1 MPYAPGIQDISGQ
14 LIAQGM
20 SQAGAARARAI
31 ESLGE
36 SIVGGIKNYQQN
48 QLVTNQALGKF
59 GTAIYN
65 DPEFKNYVQ
74 SIVQDDPNAPQV
86 PDALKKAFK
95 NIAAGKPDI
104 YDAALVGTAAD
115 GFQQARQF
123 QRQGA
128 LATAQINAQQAETY
142 QKLLQGVAMEN
153 ARRRGEGQPL
163 LATPEV
169 PTMDA
174 TGLLQFARPAPVAP
188 GAPAGI
194 GQFTQPSET
203 VGKVPGGLDPNL
215 YASAEAESWAGV
227 AAGKGWT
234 PPLLNYQRLQRAN
247 IEARREQ
254 VAAEAELS
262 LADAQKMA
270 AEKTA
275 SAENLA
281 KPYGQR
287 LTYKAQPSA
296 SGRAYS
302 VTSEVAPKTREE
314 LQAETST
321 VEEEK
326 TRFADIGD
334 RKKSARVEAESLPI
348 IKQAQRG
355 LRQLY
360 ERGELVGDQLAAAKA
375 QVTGFAQSLG
385 LPVSQEALAAKST
398 TELGQALMN
407 TLIVPLMEKFKGS
420 TSDRDVI
427 LMKSFYPQLSTNPK
441 AALAMLDLID
451 ARIKYQEQL
460 DDLGLQHSAGDI
472 SAKEYSQKTR
482 ALRKEFN
489 DSLPTQTDFAKT
501 YGLQPVAG
509 ATGAAQSAGAAAQP
523 TAGGGMTYQ
532 QAIEAAKAKPG
543 SRIISAGGGMFRVE
557 G

>member
-31 ESLGE
+31 ESIGE

-48 QLVTNQALGKF
+48 QIITNQALGKF
-59 GTAIYN
+59 GTAVYN
-65 DPEFKNYVQ
+65 DPQFKSYVQ
-74 SIVQDDPNAPQV
+74 SIVQEDPKAPQV

-95 NIAAGKPDI
+95 NAAAGKVDI
-104 YDAALVGTAAD
+104 YDAALLGTAAD

-128 LATAQINAQQAETY
+128 LATAQINAEQAKTY
-142 QKLLQGVAMEN
+142 QTLLQGVAMEN

-174 TGLLQFARPAPVAP
+174 TGLLQFARPGAASIP

-194 GQFTQPSET
+194 GQFTQPTET
-203 VGKVPGGLDPNL
+203 VGKVPAGLDPNL

-227 AAGKGWT
+227 ASGKGWT
-234 PPLLNYQRLQRAN
+234 PPLLNYQRLQRAG
-247 IEARREQ
+247 IEARREE
-254 VAAEAELS
+254 VAAAAEMS
-262 LADAQKMA
+262 LEDAQRTA

-302 VTSEVAPKTREE
+302 VTSEVAPKTQQE
-314 LQAETST
+314 LQQETAT

-334 RKKSARVEAESLPI
+334 RKKSARLEAESLPI

-360 ERGELVGDQLAAAKA
+360 ESGELVGDQLAAAKA
-375 QVTGFAQSLG
+375 QVTGFAKSLG
-385 LPVSQEALAAKST
+385 LPVSQEALAAKGT
-398 TELGQALMN
+398 AELGQALMN

-460 DDLGLQHSAGDI
+460 DDLGLQHSSGDI
-472 SAKEYSQKTR
+472 SAKEYSQKAR

-509 ATGAAQSAGAAAQP
+509 GAAAAQP
-523 TAGGGMTYQ
+523 AAGGGMSYQ
-532 QAIEAAKAKPG
+532 EAVSAAQAKPG
-543 SRIISAGGGMFRVE
+543 SRIISAGNGKFRVE

>member
-1 MPYAPGIQDISGQ
+1 MLFRS
-14 LIAQGM
+14 
-20 SQAGAARARAI
+20 
-31 ESLGE
+31 
-36 SIVGGIKNYQQN
+36 
-48 QLVTNQALGKF
+48 
-59 GTAIYN
+59 
-65 DPEFKNYVQ
+65 
-74 SIVQDDPNAPQV
+74 
-86 PDALKKAFK
+86 
-95 NIAAGKPDI
+95 
-104 YDAALVGTAAD
+104 
-115 GFQQARQF
+115 
-123 QRQGA
+123 
-128 LATAQINAQQAETY
+128 
-142 QKLLQGVAMEN
+142 
-153 ARRRGEGQPL
+153 
-163 LATPEV
+163 
-169 PTMDA
+169 DA
-174 TGLLQFARPAPVAP
+174 TGLLQFARPGAAAAP

-194 GQFTQPSET
+194 GQFTQPAET
-203 VGKVPGGLDPNL
+203 VSKVPAGLDPNL

-234 PPLLNYQRLQRAN
+234 PPLLNYQRLQRAG
-247 IEARREQ
+247 IEARREE
-254 VAAEAELS
+254 VAAAAEMS
-262 LADAQKMA
+262 LEDAQRTA

-302 VTSEVAPKTREE
+302 VTSEVAPKTQQE
-314 LQAETST
+314 LQQETAT

-334 RKKSARVEAESLPI
+334 RKKSARLEAESLPI

-360 ERGELVGDQLAAAKA
+360 ESGELVGDQLAAAKA
-375 QVTGFAQSLG
+375 KATGFVQSLG
-385 LPVSQEALAAKST
+385 LPVSEEAIKAKGT
-398 TELGQALMN
+398 AELGQALMN

-460 DDLGLQHSAGDI
+460 DNLGLDHSAGDI
-472 SAKEYSQKTR
+472 SAKEYSQKAR

-509 ATGAAQSAGAAAQP
+509 GTAAAAPAAAQP
-523 TAGGGMTYQ
+523 ASGGGMSYQ
-532 QAIEAAKAKPG
+532 EAVSAAQAKPG
-543 SRIISAGGGMFRVE
+543 SRIISAGGGKFRVE

>member
-31 ESLGE
+31 ESIGE

-59 GTAIYN
+59 GTAVYN
-65 DPEFKNYVQ
+65 DPQFKTYVQ

-95 NIAAGKPDI
+95 NAAAGKVDI
-104 YDAALVGTAAD
+104 YDAALLGTAAD
-115 GFQQARQF
+115 GFQQARQL

-128 LATAQINAQQAETY
+128 LATAEINARQAETY

-174 TGLLQFARPAPVAP
+174 TGLLQFARPGAAAAP

-194 GQFTQPSET
+194 GQFTQPTET
-203 VGKVPGGLDPNL
+203 VGKVPAGLDPNL

-227 AAGKGWT
+227 ASGKGWT

-247 IEARREQ
+247 IEARREEL
-254 VAAEAELS
+254 AAETQLS
-262 LADAQKMA
+262 GQEADRIAAQKNVDPA
-270 AEKTA
+270 NANLPYPYRQVYKKQPTA
-275 SAENLA
+275 SGTG
-281 KPYGQR
+281 Y
-287 LTYKAQPSA
+287 TI
-296 SGRAYS
+296 
-302 VTSEVAPKTREE
+302 VSEIAPKTKEE
-314 LQAETST
+314 LAAETT
-321 VEEEK
+321 AVEEEK

-334 RKKSARVEAESLPI
+334 RKKSARLEAESLPI

-360 ERGELVGDQLAAAKA
+360 ESGDLVGDQLAAVKA
-375 QVTGFAQSLG
+375 RFTGFAQSLG
-385 LPVSQEALAAKST
+385 FPVSEEAIKAKGT
-398 TELGQALMN
+398 AELGQALMN

-472 SAKEYSQKTR
+472 SAKEYSQKAR

-489 DSLPTQTDFAKT
+489 DSLPSQTDFAKT
-501 YGLQPVAG
+501 YGLQPVAAG
-509 ATGAAQSAGAAAQP
+509 TAAAAPAAAQSA
-523 TAGGGMTYQ
+523 AGGGMSYQ
-532 QAIEAAKAKPG
+532 EAVSAAQAKPG
-543 SRIISAGGGMFRVE
+543 SRIISAGGGNFRVE